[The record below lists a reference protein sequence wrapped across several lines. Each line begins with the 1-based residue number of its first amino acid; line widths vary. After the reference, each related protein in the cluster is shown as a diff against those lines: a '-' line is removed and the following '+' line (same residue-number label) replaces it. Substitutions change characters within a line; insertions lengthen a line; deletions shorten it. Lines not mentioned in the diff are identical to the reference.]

1 MHNKNR
7 YNNVTNSPHL
17 GTKGCLPYQ
26 VSSELRNSSQ
36 AVIQDH
42 LASAT
47 TDHELQM
54 VEFEIFSQAKRLREL
69 KLQQK
74 KKTLL
79 LMNNKANEIELDM
92 QAYCRNTIQPNY
104 SCRPK
109 MINGWIMPGVNIV
122 ILIISQ

>member
-1 MHNKNR
+1 
-7 YNNVTNSPHL
+7 
-17 GTKGCLPYQ
+17 
-26 VSSELRNSSQ
+26 
-36 AVIQDH
+36 
-42 LASAT
+42 
-47 TDHELQM
+47 M